1 MASFLDKAGLTKFW
15 ELIKEYLNDNYTP
28 ISTLVVQVKSSM
40 LEKINDIYDD
50 ILIIDID
57 NPNETVEY
65 DGTINRY
72 SNSNIFSRP
81 GTLIVTRF
89 YNRILLLK
97 NVVGSRSN
105 EIKLG
110 YIINNIFEKYSSRDR
125 RYLGRLPYNE
135 IYDLY
140 KNKPFKNSSLS
151 FDIYLIR
158 KYISDEK
165 GLYWVYRLKLI
176 PVQISNSYTLNFIP
190 REQMIRYLGGKI
202 MGSGNFCKINLV
214 TDSPFD
220 FTRSISPISE
230 NNTIDKDRLIH
241 LYNKHDIEYTIRY
254 PRYLNGMLTFLK
266 IDSNNNITLAD
277 KTPDVIDGTYN
288 EVILTQNTG
297 LYMYGDIN
305 IVNEDFPITEEIKL
319 DISSTQDTTGKLLSL
334 GGDISTIYGLLRD
347 QSLFSTKSFD
357 YMRKYP
363 DSFHLFHSPYIGD
376 INIGY
381 FSKGDLPLDPIM
393 DLPLYVNLFNN
404 TGISTAISGIHFVK
418 RKLNTSGEVD
428 KQVYNN
434 YKEAYKDCKQLTKL
448 LIYIYLEGDINL
460 DSTLDETYINYFYIS
475 LIDMISGSSKLN
487 NIVLLPGV
495 QGGLTS
501 DDFEKF
507 SRLIKPIADKIKSE
521 QSSWNVEIKNT
532 ML

>member
-1 MASFLDKAGLTKFW
+1 MASFLDKTGLTKFW
-15 ELIKEYLNDNYTP
+15 ELIKQYLEDNYT
-28 ISTLVVQVKSSM
+28 SNYTLFAQVKTSI

-57 NPNETVEY
+57 DPNETVEY

-110 YIINNIFEKYSSRDR
+110 DIIKNILEKYSFRDR
-125 RYLGRLPYNE
+125 IYLGRLPYNE

-140 KNKPFKNSSLS
+140 KNKPFNNSSLS

-158 KYISDEK
+158 KYISDEN

-254 PRYLNGMLTFLK
+254 PRYLNGILTFLK

-277 KTPDVIDGTYN
+277 KTPDVIDHTYN
-288 EVILTQNTG
+288 EVVLTQNTG

-404 TGISTAISGIHFVK
+404 TGISTAISGIHF
-418 RKLNTSGEVD
+418 LNTSGEVD
-428 KQVYNN
+428 KLVYNN

-460 DSTLDETYINYFYIS
+460 DSTLDETYINYFYMS

-507 SRLIKPIADKIKSE
+507 SKLIKPIADNIKSE